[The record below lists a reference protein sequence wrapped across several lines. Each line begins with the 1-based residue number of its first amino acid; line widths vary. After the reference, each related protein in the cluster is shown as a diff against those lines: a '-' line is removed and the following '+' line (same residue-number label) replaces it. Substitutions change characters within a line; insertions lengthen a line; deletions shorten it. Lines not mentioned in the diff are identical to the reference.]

1 MTMTTDFHSHILPGM
16 DDGSRSVEESLAM
29 LRMEAKHGIRRIVAT
44 PHFYARQNSPA
55 EFLDRRAESTRLL
68 REALAQEPPLPQI
81 HLGAEVYFFPGIS
94 DCEQLRELTIDTNG
108 YILIEMPLSPWTDRM
123 YRELQDIHYKQ
134 GLMPIVAHVD
144 RYIRPFK
151 TYDIPN
157 RLAELPVLVQAN
169 ASFFRDRFT
178 RSMAMRML
186 SAGQIHL
193 LGSDCHNLT
202 SRAPNLD
209 EAIRLIQKKLGQE
222 ALQWIQSNADGVLLG
237 EDETSAF
244 SENARI

>member
-1 MTMTTDFHSHILPGM
+1 MTTDFHSHILPGI

-29 LRMEAKHGIRRIVAT
+29 LRMEAQQGIRHIVAT
-44 PHFYARQNSPA
+44 PHFYPRNTSPV
-55 EFLDRRAESTRLL
+55 EFLEKRAESSRLL
-68 REALAQEPPLPQI
+68 QEAMAQEPPLPQV

-94 DCEQLRELTIDTNG
+94 DCEQLRELTIDQNG
-108 YILIEMPLSPWTDRM
+108 YILIEMPLSPWTERM

-134 GLMPIVAHVD
+134 GLLPIVAHVD

-151 TYDIPN
+151 TYDIPK
-157 RLAELPVLVQAN
+157 RLADMPVLVQAN
-169 ASFFRDRFT
+169 ASFFQDRLT

-186 SAGQIHL
+186 RGGQIHL

-209 EAIRLIQKKLGQE
+209 QAIRLIRKQLGEE
-222 ALQWIQSNADGVLLG
+222 ALQWIQSNADEVLLG
-237 EDETSAF
+237 EEGISAF
-244 SENARI
+244 PGNA